1 MFLGDVLSLFRS
13 EVLEARKQKLHGD
26 VFLTSPLSFKLITAL
41 LAILIIAV
49 LIVLFTGSYARTER
63 VPGYLVPSGGL
74 VKIQAGRF
82 GTLRSLNVTEG
93 DSVQAGDILLSI
105 EAAQLTDSNVS
116 VEERSLL
123 AIREQR
129 QNIKNQIVL
138 EENQLASEQSRMK
151 VEMSAI
157 ELEISSLQSQIMLQ
171 RDITTSAKTAYAD
184 VQELLGKGYISKAES
199 ERRRQTWLSQQAQGK
214 LREQE
219 FENAKA
225 RLEQLIIRLAHL
237 PAETKARIARLN
249 TQLIDTDTREAEL
262 LGREAYAIKAP
273 VSGRI
278 ASITTSTIGQSVL
291 PQQPILTILPEGSEL
306 AAELF
311 VPSRAVGFV
320 EAGQEVRLLYAAF
333 PYQRFGSFPAE
344 IKKVTKTILSPS
356 ETVTPFQLQEP
367 VYRVTAS
374 LQNSTLDIAGHEIVL
389 QSGMQLEANIILED
403 RSFIDWIL
411 EPLKAIRGR

>member
-1 MFLGDVLSLFRS
+1 MFRAAAI
-13 EVLEARKQKLHGD
+13 EAKKQKLHGD
-26 VFLTSPLSFKLITAL
+26 VFLTTPLTFTTISYLIF
-41 LAILIIAV
+41 LIV
-49 LIVLFTGSYARTER
+49 LVVLSVLFTGSYARTER
-63 VPGYLVPSGGL
+63 VPGYLVPTGGL

-93 DSVQAGDILLSI
+93 DIVKAGDIILSV
-105 EAAQLTDSNVS
+105 EAAQQLTDGNNS
-116 VEERSLL
+116 VEARSLS
-123 AIREQR
+123 AIEDQR
-129 QNIKNQIVL
+129 QNITNQITL

-151 VEMSAI
+151 AEIDAI
-157 ELEISSLQSQIMLQ
+157 KLEISSLKSQITLQ
-171 RDITTSAKTAYAD
+171 GEITASAETAYAD
-184 VQELLGKGYISKAES
+184 VQELLTKGYISKAES

-225 RLEQLIIRLAHL
+225 RLEQLTIRLTQL
-237 PAETKARIARLN
+237 PGETAARIARLN
-249 TQLIDTDTREAEL
+249 AQLIDTDTREAEL
-262 LGREAYAIKAP
+262 LGREAYVIKAP
-273 VSGRI
+273 VSGRV

-306 AAELF
+306 TAELF

-344 IKKVTKTILSPS
+344 ITKVTRTILSPN
-356 ETVTPFQLQEP
+356 EAVTPFQLQEP

-374 LQNSTLDIAGHEIVL
+374 LENSTLDIAGNEIAL
-389 QSGMQLEANIILED
+389 QSGMQLEANIILEN
-403 RSFIDWIL
+403 RSFVDWIL
-411 EPLKAIRGR
+411 EPLRAVRGRS